1 MIIEKITIG
10 HVTQKFD
17 TRTKKCIEQAF
28 IADDDTVFENQRG
41 DTIRPKNAN
50 EYYFP
55 LEMKQPEK

>member
-1 MIIEKITIG
+1 MIIDKITLG

-17 TRTKKCIEQAF
+17 TKTKKCIEQAF
-28 IADDDTVFENQRG
+28 IADDSAVFENKYG
-41 DTIRPKNAN
+41 DSINPKKAN